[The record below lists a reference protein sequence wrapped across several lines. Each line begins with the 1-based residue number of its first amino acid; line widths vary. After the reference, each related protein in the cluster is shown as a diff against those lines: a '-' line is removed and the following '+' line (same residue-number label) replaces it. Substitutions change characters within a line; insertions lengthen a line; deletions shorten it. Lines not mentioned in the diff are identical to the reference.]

1 MESRRYSRVDFKIA
15 LFRRNGP
22 LLEFLNYQTPVISGI
37 CVNSMWSSL
46 YPQLKR
52 LSVWE
57 SIQYQIESGH
67 RPRAHVVT
75 WGDSAAR
82 SVFEGKHA
90 TVMGS
95 AVPVIHVSRRVPHWF
110 HHRHRRVFGLGT
122 VPKLRNVHVSAR
134 SCIAFSGVREFSR
147 FVSVGSPRTP
157 RCRCHDSGCQFVN
170 SGPVT
175 GILPWL
181 ADFPSLRTS
190 NPPGPQH
197 RFQVISSAIPMGK
210 KKLSN
215 AQTSK
220 AAAKAAKKAKA
231 AQKTERKEKKK
242 SGKAKD
248 EFDDDQDLEAI
259 LENVSKHSAF
269 ASRGLSNKGTCQ

>member
-122 VPKLRNVHVSAR
+122 VPKLRTYLRALVLHFLVSENSAGSYR
-134 SCIAFSGVREFSR
+134 WAPRERRGVDVMTVDVNLSIPGRLP
-147 FVSVGSPRTP
+147 GSYLGWRIF
-157 RCRCHDSGCQFVN
+157 RV
-170 SGPVT
+170 
-175 GILPWL
+175 
-181 ADFPSLRTS
+181 
-190 NPPGPQH
+190 
-197 RFQVISSAIPMGK
+197 
-210 KKLSN
+210 
-215 AQTSK
+215 
-220 AAAKAAKKAKA
+220 
-231 AQKTERKEKKK
+231 
-242 SGKAKD
+242 
-248 EFDDDQDLEAI
+248 
-259 LENVSKHSAF
+259 
-269 ASRGLSNKGTCQ
+269 